1 MKIKINPGL
10 EHVTD
15 RSDLL
20 RDFVIFVCKDLRCM
34 PCDIDIVNGREGSG
48 LKTTAQYDPNNHH
61 VMVNAKNRHFGDVLR
76 SIAHELVH
84 HKQNVNGELSGPVQD
99 VGGDIEDE
107 ANARAGALLKS
118 FAYQEGPERIY
129 ESPEHRALFE
139 SESEQLEKGLSNLNK
154 RAPFTSQEARD
165 LLRKAR
171 EADSLTGKA
180 KKFADETVNQA
191 RDLGLT
197 VTAKGKAALDYIK
210 RKGYKLRKAGAPQ
223 ERFRD
228 GKISRDQAKKILSQH
243 PLDQWTE
250 TVFTP
255 VPFRGTP
262 TRSTFKGNKSL
273 VFPGQAAPVHA
284 SAEGVVQEI
293 GNKDGMGNYIKI
305 MHWRKPKAKEEKSTL
320 FKTSYYFMGR
330 LLDNIRPGS
339 MVQQGEMLGYTNS
352 LLDPEIDR
360 DENRNF
366 EFTFEKIATKEPGT
380 DKWTQDH
387 RFIDALSAGPL
398 REQVEDSLRDLKRS
412 FVQNVFKVVSPLK
425 SMDVTSAAGKRNLT
439 GTVEKHG
446 GIDYKA
452 PVGTPVRNPML
463 SIVRAINTGEDQY
476 DARDPKSRKLS
487 GKQRSGNYVT
497 IEPVFQWPDGK
508 KRRFSFTHLD
518 QVDVRP
524 GQVLLPG
531 EILGTTGNTGRT
543 TGPHLHLT
551 PKKSGARGDI
561 YLSFDEVEE
570 DVERLQAQFMGVMDD
585 DSRFLALFSDAIPQ
599 EYSGLAESSNRKL
612 VQTYINE
619 LITAY
624 GLGRIDPTKGGV
636 GKMFKLGV
644 DYKNAS
650 TNIPHVGQGYVD
662 RSHALPYEI
671 TLSTNL
677 DPKEL
682 FNTLFGDDFSTDYIL
697 IVPDQVS
704 YTKDGFRL
712 SASISTGS
720 NQGDEDDVNRI
731 STELYKAVQGFP
743 STPKD
748 ANFVIDV
755 KPVAD
760 KIKYFV

>member
-34 PCDIDIVNGREGSG
+34 PCDIDIVNGRDGSG

-84 HKQNVNGELSGPVQD
+84 HKQNVNGEFSGPVQD

-129 ESPEHRALFE
+129 ESRHHRALHE
-139 SESEQLEKGLSNLNK
+139 DAKEQLERGLTNFNK
-154 RAPFTSQEARD
+154 KIPVVLRPAGEAMTSLLGKSAIDKARD
-165 LLRKAR
+165 AA
-171 EADSLTGKA
+171 EE
-180 KKFADETVNQA
+180 FAGDV
-191 RDLGLT
+191 RDT
-197 VTAKGKAALDYIK
+197 VTAKARAALDYAK

-228 GKISRDQAKKILSQH
+228 SKINRSQAIKILKGH
-243 PLDQWTE
+243 PLDLWTK
-250 TVFTP
+250 TVFIP
-255 VPFRGTP
+255 VPFRGAP
-262 TRSTFKGNKSL
+262 TRSTFNGNKSL
-273 VFPGQAAPVHA
+273 EFPGQAAPVHA

-293 GNKDGMGNYIKI
+293 GNKDGMGNYVKI
-305 MHWRKPKAKEEKSTL
+305 IHWRKPKDKEEKSSL
-320 FKTSYYFMGR
+320 LRTSYYFMGR

-339 MVQQGEMLGYTNS
+339 MVQQGEMIGYTNS

-366 EFTFEKIATKEPGT
+366 EFTFEQLATKEPGT

-425 SMDVTSAAGKRNLT
+425 SMNVTSAAGKRNLT

-452 PVGTPVRNPML
+452 AVGTPVRNPML
-463 SIVRAINTGEDQY
+463 SVVRAINTGEDQY
-476 DARDPKSRKLS
+476 DARKFKGSDLT

-531 EILGTTGNTGRT
+531 DILGTTGNTGRT

-570 DVERLQAQFMGVMDD
+570 DVERLQAQFMGVVDD
-585 DSRFLALFSDAIPQ
+585 DSRFLALFSNSIPQ
-599 EYSGLAESSNRKL
+599 EYSGLAENSDRKL

-619 LITAY
+619 LITSY
-624 GLGRIDPTKGGV
+624 GVGRIDPTQGGV

-677 DPKEL
+677 DAKEM
-682 FNTLFGDDFSTDYIL
+682 FNTLFGEDFCTDYIL

-712 SASISTGS
+712 SASVSTGS

-731 STELYKAVQGFP
+731 STALYKAVQGFP

>member
-20 RDFVIFVCKDLRCM
+20 RDFVIFVCKDLHCM
-34 PCDIDIVNGREGSG
+34 PCDIDIVNGRDGSG

-84 HKQNVNGELSGPVQD
+84 HKQNVNGEFSGPVQD

-129 ESPEHRALFE
+129 ESPEHRTLFE
-139 SESEQLEKGLSNLNK
+139 SESEQLEKGLRKFKSRVPYTLMTSAEAEAYLSGRGSWAA
-154 RAPFTSQEARD
+154 RAE
-165 LLRKAR
+165 
-171 EADSLTGKA
+171 KA
-180 KKFADETVNQA
+180 KA
-191 RDLGLT
+191 
-197 VTAKGKAALDYIK
+197 
-210 RKGYKLRKAGAPQ
+210 KAGEAYDDAKDYVSDKVRGVRSRIKPRAKAPQ
-223 ERFRD
+223 EFFRNSR
-228 GKISRDQAKKILSQH
+228 ISRAQAVKILAGH
-243 PLDQWTE
+243 KLNPWTE
-250 TVFTP
+250 TVFVP
-255 VPFRGTP
+255 VPFRGSP
-262 TRSTFKGNKSL
+262 TSSTFQGGKSA

-293 GNKDGMGNYIKI
+293 GNKDGMGNYVKI
-305 MHWRKPKAKEEKSTL
+305 IHLSRSEGENGEEKESKI
-320 FKTSYYFMGR
+320 FRTSYYFMGR
-330 LLDNIRPGS
+330 LLNNIRTGTK
-339 MVQQGEMLGYTNS
+339 VEQGEMIGYTNS

-366 EFTFEKIATKEPGT
+366 EFTFEQLGTKSPKT
-380 DKWTQDH
+380 NKWTQSH
-387 RFIDALSAGPL
+387 RFIDPTRPGPL
-398 REQVEDSLRDLKRS
+398 REQVEDALGALKQS

-425 SMDVTSAAGKRNLT
+425 SMNVTSAAGKRNLT

-452 PVGTPVRNPML
+452 AVGTPVRNPML
-463 SIVRAINTGEDQY
+463 SVVRAINTGEDQY
-476 DARDPKSRKLS
+476 DARKFKGSDLT

-508 KRRFSFTHLD
+508 KRRFSFAHLD

-531 EILGTTGNTGRT
+531 DILGTTGNTGRT

-599 EYSGLAESSNRKL
+599 EYSGLAENSDRKL
-612 VQTYINE
+612 VQSYINE
-619 LITAY
+619 LITSY
-624 GLGRIDPTKGGV
+624 GVGRIDPTQGGV

-677 DPKEL
+677 DAKEM
-682 FNTLFGDDFSTDYIL
+682 FNTLFGEDFCTDYIL

-712 SASISTGS
+712 SASVSTGS